1 MLLLLLLDAQVKVHA
16 FGLLCFFSETGCAS
30 SGYKFDSCGIL
41 KETGEKL
48 FSYEFFLLIQDWISV
63 GGGGN
68 EVLRGIDSKAVKFW
82 LDDVR
87 WRLGWVTGIL
97 VLSG

>member
-1 MLLLLLLDAQVKVHA
+1 MLIVVNLTLGFWLLEFISVFVMLLLLLLDAQVKVHA

-48 FSYEFFLLIQDWISV
+48 F
-63 GGGGN
+63 
-68 EVLRGIDSKAVKFW
+68 
-82 LDDVR
+82 
-87 WRLGWVTGIL
+87 
-97 VLSG
+97 

>member
-1 MLLLLLLDAQVKVHA
+1 MLIVVNLTLGFWLLEFISVFVMLLLLLLDAQVKVHA

-48 FSYEFFLLIQDWISV
+48 FFYSFF
-63 GGGGN
+63 
-68 EVLRGIDSKAVKFW
+68 
-82 LDDVR
+82 
-87 WRLGWVTGIL
+87 
-97 VLSG
+97 

>member
-1 MLLLLLLDAQVKVHA
+1 MLIVVNLTLGFWLLEFISVFVMLLLLLLDAQVKVHA

-48 FSYEFFLLIQDWISV
+48 FFFYS
-63 GGGGN
+63 
-68 EVLRGIDSKAVKFW
+68 FF
-82 LDDVR
+82 
-87 WRLGWVTGIL
+87 
-97 VLSG
+97 

>member
-1 MLLLLLLDAQVKVHA
+1 MLIVVNLTLGFWLLEFISVFVMLLLLLLDAQVKVHA

-48 FSYEFFLLIQDWISV
+48 FFFLILSF
-63 GGGGN
+63 
-68 EVLRGIDSKAVKFW
+68 DSGLNFS
-82 LDDVR
+82 
-87 WRLGWVTGIL
+87 GWWW
-97 VLSG
+97 

>member
-1 MLLLLLLDAQVKVHA
+1 MLIVVNLTLGFWLLEFISVFVMLLLLLLDAQVKVHA

-48 FSYEFFLLIQDWISV
+48 FFNSFF
-63 GGGGN
+63 
-68 EVLRGIDSKAVKFW
+68 
-82 LDDVR
+82 
-87 WRLGWVTGIL
+87 
-97 VLSG
+97 

>member
-1 MLLLLLLDAQVKVHA
+1 MLIVVNLTLGFWLLEFISVFVMLLLLLLDAQVKVHA

-48 FSYEFFLLIQDWISV
+48 FFFILSF
-63 GGGGN
+63 
-68 EVLRGIDSKAVKFW
+68 DSGLNFS
-82 LDDVR
+82 
-87 WRLGWVTGIL
+87 GWWW
-97 VLSG
+97 

>member
-1 MLLLLLLDAQVKVHA
+1 M
-16 FGLLCFFSETGCAS
+16 
-30 SGYKFDSCGIL
+30 
-41 KETGEKL
+41 
-48 FSYEFFLLIQDWISV
+48 

-87 WRLGWVTGIL
+87 WRLG
-97 VLSG
+97 